1 MARTR
6 SDYAEMQ
13 RELERQR
20 LQTERAQRAA
30 VRDAQR
36 EERERLRASAAR
48 QREAKQAYAEAR
60 QREINDLKGELASR
74 LHELEG
80 LLAASLAVDELVD
93 LGSLRTPWVES
104 VFDPGD
110 LNRTER
116 EPPFHEP
123 APLSGL
129 KSVMPWARRKH
140 EEVTDLAR
148 AEHAAAVQEHARR
161 EEERKRNLAEAQSR
175 HDQNVAGRRAEHD
188 DENERV
194 DRFIADVED
203 RDPDALREYFELVL
217 NTSQYPEGFPR
228 GHRVAYVPES
238 RQLVVELELPRSD
251 VVPTQKVFR
260 YVKASDEVT
269 STAAPARDRKSRYA
283 SALAQIT
290 LRTVHELF
298 NSDRNEA
305 VDTVVFN
312 GIVDTMDPRTGQPT
326 RPCLITL
333 RTTREMFDELD
344 LANVDPHA
352 CLRHLNAG
360 VSESPT
366 ELAAVRPVL
375 EFDMVDPRFVEG
387 SDVLGSLDQRPNL
400 MDLSPRE
407 FESLIT
413 NLFEKMGLEARET
426 QPSRDGGVDC
436 VAWDTRPVFGGK
448 VVIQAKRY
456 TKLVGVS
463 AVRDLYGTMQNERA
477 NKGILVTTSW
487 YGKAS
492 YEFAS
497 GKPLELLDRT
507 NLKYLLKEHAG
518 LDVRIE
524 PPAQGD
530 DPAGES

>member
-1 MARTR
+1 
-6 SDYAEMQ
+6 
-13 RELERQR
+13 
-20 LQTERAQRAA
+20 
-30 VRDAQR
+30 
-36 EERERLRASAAR
+36 
-48 QREAKQAYAEAR
+48 
-60 QREINDLKGELASR
+60 
-74 LHELEG
+74 
-80 LLAASLAVDELVD
+80 
-93 LGSLRTPWVES
+93 
-104 VFDPGD
+104 
-110 LNRTER
+110 
-116 EPPFHEP
+116 
-123 APLSGL
+123 
-129 KSVMPWARRKH
+129 
-140 EEVTDLAR
+140 
-148 AEHAAAVQEHARR
+148 
-161 EEERKRNLAEAQSR
+161 
-175 HDQNVAGRRAEHD
+175 
-188 DENERV
+188 
-194 DRFIADVED
+194 
-203 RDPDALREYFELVL
+203 
-217 NTSQYPEGFPR
+217 
-228 GHRVAYVPES
+228 
-238 RQLVVELELPRSD
+238 
-251 VVPTQKVFR
+251 
-260 YVKASDEVT
+260 
-269 STAAPARDRKSRYA
+269 
-283 SALAQIT
+283 
-290 LRTVHELF
+290 
-298 NSDRNEA
+298 
-305 VDTVVFN
+305 
-312 GIVDTMDPRTGQPT
+312 MDPRTGQPV

-333 RTTREMFDELD
+333 LTTREMFDELD

-387 SDVLGSLDQRPNL
+387 SDVLGGLDERPNL

-426 QPSRDGGVDC
+426 QASRDGGVDC

-492 YEFAS
+492 YEFAR

-524 PPAQGD
+524 PPTEGVDQ
-530 DPAGES
+530 AGA